1 MGVAVARA
9 SCAETAGGVD
19 VVVLLCELLP
29 HAAMV
34 NSDATAIALGSIVL

>member
-1 MGVAVARA
+1 
-9 SCAETAGGVD
+9 
-19 VVVLLCELLP
+19 LLCELLP